1 MKRLLRNS
9 LTAVAMM
16 VMAACDSNMV
26 YYSYQHVD
34 NTWRGSDTLFFT
46 VSTRDSLLPLTTEAE
61 VRFNESYPY
70 NELTLTA
77 THNLRDSAR
86 YETDT
91 IRIDMTDRTGTRK
104 GSNWS
109 CLYQASGRM
118 RVTRTAHPGDYTI
131 KIAPLTADSV
141 VCGLNDIGIR
151 MSRLAEPTKG
161 QK

>member
-1 MKRLLRNS
+1 
-9 LTAVAMM
+9 
-16 VMAACDSNMV
+16 
-26 YYSYQHVD
+26 
-34 NTWRGSDTLFFT
+34 
-46 VSTRDSLLPLTTEAE
+46 

-151 MSRLAEPTKG
+151 MSRLAEPTKV

>member
-1 MKRLLRNS
+1 
-9 LTAVAMM
+9 MM
-16 VMAACDSNMV
+16 AMAACDSNTV

-46 VSTRDSLLPLTTEAE
+46 VSMRDSLQPLTTEAE
-61 VRFNESYPY
+61 VRFSESYPY
-70 NELTLTA
+70 RELTLTA
-77 THNLRDSAR
+77 THNLRDSTR
-86 YETDT
+86 FETDT
-91 IRIDMTDRTGTRK
+91 IHIEMTDRTGTRK
-104 GSNWS
+104 ESNWS

-118 RVTRTAHPGDYTI
+118 SVTRTAHHGNYTI

-151 MSRLAEPTKG
+151 MSRIAEPSKS